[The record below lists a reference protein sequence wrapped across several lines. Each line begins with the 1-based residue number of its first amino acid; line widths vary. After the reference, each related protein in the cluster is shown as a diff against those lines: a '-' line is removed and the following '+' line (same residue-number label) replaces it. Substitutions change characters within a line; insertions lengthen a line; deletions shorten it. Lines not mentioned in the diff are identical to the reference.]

1 LAGGGARPLGKSTGK
16 GVTMDRP
23 ASIRVFS
30 WFFWFLEVYIW
41 LIIIRI
47 MVSWIIPNH
56 YNSMLSL
63 TFELTDPLLNF
74 LKKVIPSLKF
84 CGAYY
89 TDMTVVLVLFAILV
103 LRHFYR
109 AFSCGS
115 PDA

>member
-1 LAGGGARPLGKSTGK
+1 
-16 GVTMDRP
+16 
-23 ASIRVFS
+23 
-30 WFFWFLEVYIW
+30 
-41 LIIIRI
+41 